1 MRKNHTIITRFG
13 GLNQSAYSGDDTVYS
28 PDMLN
33 FRITDRYELEKRD
46 GFETV
51 AQSTAPVRA
60 MWCGEIASVRQLIY
74 VSAATDF
81 RTAVR
86 R

>member
-60 MWCGEIASVRQLIY
+60 M
-74 VSAATDF
+74 
-81 RTAVR
+81 
-86 R
+86 